1 VVLDCFHTLREL
13 RARTNDNLGMNE
25 IENEPL
31 CETLDVRHLPA
42 PEPMQ
47 RALQAADALQPGQR
61 VLVLTPFMPQPLF
74 PLLEAR
80 GLRWQTEVCADG
92 SARVLL
98 IGPPA

>member
-1 VVLDCFHTLREL
+1 MFDCFHTLRKV
-13 RARTNDNLGMNE
+13 RARTNDNFEMNE
-25 IENEPL
+25 SKNEPL
-31 CETLDVRHLPA
+31 CDTLDVRHLPA

-61 VLVLTPFMPQPLF
+61 VVILTPVVPQPLF

-80 GLRWQTEVCADG
+80 GLRWQTEICADG

-98 IGPPA
+98 ICPDA